1 MRRWLAFVALAFI
14 AAPALAEDRVQVS
27 LSVDITAGAA
37 VGMAEYPDGRSQ
49 ELRIELPALD
59 RAPDPFQG
67 YIGPDDALLPAGSG
81 WLPPLDG
88 GAVGWTV
95 TVTASPGFLAVP
107 YSDGAV
113 ETGADGRVS
122 SVMRIDTVAARGP
135 LVVGR
140 FEMAERQAGPVTIR
154 TFFTSKNARHSPAY
168 LDAAAEAV
176 AVLTERIGEYPYGAF
191 AVVESPLPVGLGF
204 PGYTL
209 VSGRILG
216 LPFMRGRSLW
226 HEVSHVWWGNA
237 VLVDYESGNWAEGF
251 ATFFADYALAERR
264 GPEAA
269 REMRY
274 DWLLDF
280 DALKPADDL
289 PLRQFVAKSHGQ
301 AQALGYGKAAMVL
314 HMLRRKIGDEAFDAG
329 VRAFWQANKF
339 RRAGWTDVEKAFASV
354 TDVDLASFFSR
365 WIEEPGAEPADP
377 SDRDF
382 HMFRALAPEE
392 RIAIFRA
399 AFAGRAYVL
408 KPLAGAPGDA
418 GALAEALAPLGRIGD
433 AGTPIYVGD
442 RAALGKIFAELPPD
456 ASEIAIWAGADPN
469 GDIALG
475 LLASDLGAVS
485 MLAGRSRHYGKWSW
499 LTVGP
504 DGRPRRGRWERR

>member
-1 MRRWLAFVALAFI
+1 MRRLLAFLALAFI
-14 AAPALAEDRVQVS
+14 AAPALADDRVRVE
-27 LSVDITAGAA
+27 LFVDIAAGAA
-37 VGMAEYPDGRSQ
+37 TGMAEYPDGRSQ
-49 ELRIELPALD
+49 AIKIDLPPLG
-59 RAPDPFQG
+59 RASDPFQG
-67 YIGPDDALLPAGSG
+67 YIGPDDALLPTGSG

-95 TVTASPGFLAVP
+95 NATASPGFVAVP
-107 YSDGAV
+107 YPDGAV
-113 ETGADGRVS
+113 EEGADGQLS
-122 SVMRIDTVAARGP
+122 SVMRIDAVAARGP

-140 FEMAERQAGPVTIR
+140 FEMAERQSGPVTIR
-154 TFFTSKNARHSPAY
+154 TFFTSKNARHAAAY

-176 AVLTERIGEYPYGAF
+176 AVLTERIGEYPYEAF

-226 HEVSHVWWGNA
+226 HEISHVWWGNA

-274 DWLLDF
+274 DWLLGF
-280 DALKPADDL
+280 DALKPEDDL

-314 HMLRRKIGDEAFDAG
+314 HMLRRKIGDVAFNAG
-329 VRAFWQANKF
+329 VKAFWQANKF
-339 RRAGWTDVEKAFASV
+339 RRASWADVQQAFAGA
-354 TDVDLASFFSR
+354 TDADLAPFFER
-365 WIEEPGAEPADP
+365 WIEEPGAEPADA

-382 HMFRALAPEE
+382 HVFRALAPDE

-399 AFAGRAYVL
+399 AFAGRAYAL
-408 KPLAGAPGDA
+408 KALAGAPGDA
-418 GALAEALAPLGRIGD
+418 GALAQALAPLGRIGD

-442 RAALGKIFAELPPD
+442 RAALVNIFAELPPG
-456 ASEIAIWAGADPN
+456 ASEAAIWAGADLN

-475 LLASDLGAVS
+475 LLAGDLQTVS
-485 MLAGRSRHYGKWSW
+485 MLAGRTRHYGKWSW

-504 DGRPRRGRWERR
+504 DGRPSRGRWERR